1 MKHIYVCA
9 SKIEGFGMNIGEPAK
24 KGEVISQIKGEMKFK
39 INKNKRDALAHPNW
53 VGVAE
58 NQWIDP
64 TKPYKFLNHSCNPSA
79 GIKGRLSLVALHN
92 MKEGEEITIDYST
105 IEGDPLWEM
114 KCACGEKNC
123 RKIIRS
129 IHSMP
134 KKQFERYLPYVSTYF
149 KRLYLKEHK
158 GENLANA

>member
-1 MKHIYVCA
+1 
-9 SKIEGFGMNIGEPAK
+9 
-24 KGEVISQIKGEMKFK
+24 
-39 INKNKRDALAHPNW
+39 
-53 VGVAE
+53 
-58 NQWIDP
+58 
-64 TKPYKFLNHSCNPSA
+64 
-79 GIKGRLSLVALHN
+79 